1 MNLNITIDDTYYRSD
16 SIVHGRVIRKFLDEL
31 MQRVY
36 LKAYRA
42 WQMQMELT
50 GNSDLPLLYKERNL
64 YSIFASAID
73 EITPVHLSEWSFN
86 KDDTGGDS
94 NRRVDFW
101 CLHAGAE
108 KGKVLN
114 YFIELKKNY
123 YCLSEG
129 TQEEFAKDAAAVVT
143 ELNEQVVNLKHIAPD
158 WYGDDNAFLGIVV
171 THGYY
176 SSKKEPVYDET
187 HVRDNIYEL
196 LNKQNA
202 PQMLFS
208 TWMLPKNKKI
218 QWDHDKCEFVS
229 MSAIAITKRR
239 S

>member
-1 MNLNITIDDTYYRSD
+1 MNLNISIDDTYYKSD
-16 SIVHGRVIRKFLDEL
+16 SIEHGRVIRRFLDEL

-36 LKAYRA
+36 LKAYRY
-42 WQMQMELT
+42 WQAQMELT
-50 GNSDLPLLYKERNL
+50 GNPDMPLLYKERNL

-86 KDDTGGDS
+86 KDDTGEDA

-101 CLHAGAE
+101 CLHANGE
-108 KGKVLN
+108 NGKALN
-114 YFIELKKNY
+114 FFIELKKNY

-129 TQEEFAKDAAAVVT
+129 TQEDFAKGAAAAVT
-143 ELNEQVVNLKHIAPD
+143 EINDQVVNLKRIAPD
-158 WYGDDNAFLGIVV
+158 WDGDDNAFLGIVV

-176 SSKKEPVYDET
+176 SPKKEPAYDET
-187 HVRDNIYEL
+187 HIRDNIYKL
-196 LNKQNA
+196 LNKRNT

-208 TWMLPKNKKI
+208 TWTLPKNKDI
-218 QWDHDKCEFVS
+218 QWEYSKCEFVS